1 MPEWW
6 RWLLQPLPLGLLAV
20 LASLWPWTARALP
33 FSDRDD
39 GISCAY
45 YDVQLAVPWRVGG
58 AGWLD
63 TDNKPRGPRA
73 HALHAIDAGDT
84 RRVRRIGV
92 TALVR
97 GWWEARW
104 PNDGLLLKAS
114 EGSGAVFHARE
125 GSDLAL
131 RPQLV
136 LQWPG
141 GKRRFIEPAADATLD
156 CSTYRGV
163 GRTPTLTVNSEK
175 AVAVRFDLTKLRAS
189 EPAPSAAELVL
200 VRPDDRPLSRGVLQ
214 VFRLQPP
221 MRPAASAPPDGI
233 ASRYPGDRG
242 IAADPDVLFADGF
255 EGRKPD
261 RRWAIN
267 EEAPGVIVERD
278 DALGFAPL
286 SGRAL
291 RVTIPRN
298 GLLGLDMRLRL
309 RDAQGVEPEEVYFR
323 YYLRLARDWL
333 GAVDGGKLP
342 GLAGT
347 YNKAGWGG
355 RPWDG
360 SKGWSLRGAFST
372 TPPAGHAAA
381 GRVMLGTYAYHAKSS
396 TYGEGLVWSDSDL
409 AGLVEPER
417 WYCIEQ
423 YLKLNTPGREDGVL
437 QVWVDGHLVL
447 MRSDLRLRDLPSIR
461 IEEVWMN
468 FYHGGTRPAPE
479 AMHAWIDGVVVARRR
494 IGPALPRRHA
504 PRARR
509 ST

>member
-1 MPEWW
+1 M
-6 RWLLQPLPLGLLAV
+6 RAWLGWMRQLLLLAPLVV
-20 LASLWPWTARALP
+20 LAGVWAQPVRALP
-33 FSDRDD
+33 FSDRED
-39 GISCAY
+39 GISCTY
-45 YDVQLAVPWRVGG
+45 YDVQLGIPWQPGG

-63 TDNKPRGPRA
+63 TDNKPRGTRA
-73 HALHAIDAGDT
+73 HAVHAIEAGDV
-84 RRVRRIGV
+84 RRVRRIDA

-97 GWWEARW
+97 GWWAGRW
-104 PNDGLLLKAS
+104 PNDGLLLRTTDGA
-114 EGSGAVFHARE
+114 GAVFHARE
-125 GSDLAL
+125 ATDLTL

-141 GKRRFIEPAADATLD
+141 GKRRFVEPVADATLD

-163 GRTPTLTVNSEK
+163 GRSPTLTVHADK
-175 AVAVRFDLTKLRAS
+175 AVALRFDLARLQAS
-189 EPAPSAAELVL
+189 EPAPSTAELVL
-200 VRPDDRPLSRGVLQ
+200 VRPDDRPLARGALQ

-221 MRPAASAPPDGI
+221 MRPARPAPADGL

-255 EGRKPD
+255 EGRKPEP
-261 RRWAIN
+261 RWAIN
-267 EEAPGVIVERD
+267 DEAPGAIVERD

-309 RDAQGVEPEEVYFR
+309 RDAHGVEPEEVYFR

-333 GAVDGGKLP
+333 GAIDGGKLP

-360 SKGWSLRGAFST
+360 NQGWSLRGDFSI

-396 TYGEGLVWSDSDL
+396 TYGDVLVWSDGGL

-423 YLKLNTPGREDGVL
+423 HLKLNTPGREDGVL
-437 QVWVDGHLVL
+437 QVWVDGRLAL
-447 MRSDLRLRDLPSIR
+447 ARSDLRLRDLPGIR

-468 FYHGGTRPAPE
+468 FYHGGTRPTPQ
-479 AMHAWIDGVVVARRR
+479 AMHAWVDGVVIARRR
-494 IGPALPRRHA
+494 IGPAP
-504 PRARR
+504 P
-509 ST
+509 